1 MRAYSDN
8 EDLALLSGIDP
19 KKVVMITWI
28 IAGILA
34 TIGGALYGL
43 DKSFKPFTYFNN
55 MLANFCCSYCWRYW
69 KSIWSIFGRIRHS
82 FFRDIYNIRI

>member
-19 KKVVMITWI
+19 KKIVMITWI
-28 IAGILA
+28 IAGVLA

-55 MLANFCCSYCWRYW
+55 MLP
-69 KSIWSIFGRIRHS
+69 IFAAAIVGGIGNPFGA
-82 FFRDIYNIRI
+82 FFRWICNCVF

>member
-19 KKVVMITWI
+19 KRVVMITWI

-55 MLANFCCSYCWRYW
+55 MLTNFCCSYCRWYR
-69 KSIWSIFGRIRHS
+69 KSIWSIFRWICNS
-82 FFRDIYNIRI
+82 FFRNIFNICL

>member
-1 MRAYSDN
+1 
-8 EDLALLSGIDP
+8 
-19 KKVVMITWI
+19 MITWI

-55 MLANFCCSYCWRYW
+55 MLPYICCSNCR
-69 KSIWSIFGRIRHS
+69 
-82 FFRDIYNIRI
+82 RDREIHLELF

>member
-1 MRAYSDN
+1 
-8 EDLALLSGIDP
+8 
-19 KKVVMITWI
+19 MITWI

-55 MLANFCCSYCWRYW
+55 IKKKCLQGKKTIEKKRFLRALLTS
-69 KSIWSIFGRIRHS
+69 
-82 FFRDIYNIRI
+82 